1 MNDYRLEC
9 QMKDVPIGFVNALR
23 RILLHEI
30 PVVHITH
37 VDIVENNTNLTNE
50 MLRHR
55 MEQLPVNVT
64 PEEKAMIRD
73 TTIELRYLPAPE
85 AREIT
90 TDDFGISGG
99 ERKDVLLKDR
109 DLGTPLFFMN
119 LNPNQSIH
127 IKARL
132 GLAFR
137 MDQFSIPHV
146 SVSTFMNHIDETVM
160 KLDRD
165 TYIAEAGDDK
175 VAQQEAAKQFDNFY
189 YQRSYSR
196 DEKTGRPNWFDFTV
210 ESIGVLKAKP
220 LLQRAAS
227 ILRIKVQEFANAPVE
242 SENDGWY
249 YVEMEE
255 ESFTIGQLVQEI
267 LYHEDLVD
275 YVSRDIGHPLQPKL
289 TVRFHSKTN
298 EKDVMEGFRK
308 KALALCENVLTTL

>member
-1 MNDYRLEC
+1 MNGFRLEC
-9 QMKDVPIGFVNALR
+9 EFKEVPIGFVNGLR

-37 VDIVENNTNLTNE
+37 VDILENNTNLTNE

-55 MEQLPVNVT
+55 VEQLPINVA
-64 PEEKAMIRD
+64 PEEKATIRD

-90 TDDFGISGG
+90 TDDFVIGG
-99 ERKDVLLKDR
+99 SERKDILLKDR

-132 GLAFR
+132 GILTK
-137 MDQFSIPHV
+137 MDQYSIPHV
-146 SVSTFMNHIDETVM
+146 SVSTFMNHIDEDVR
-160 KLDRD
+160 KADRD
-165 TYIAEAGDDK
+165 AYIAQAGDNKEAED
-175 VAQQEAAKQFDNFY
+175 EAAKQFDNFY

-210 ESIGVLKAKP
+210 ESIGVLKAKD
-220 LLQRAAS
+220 LLRRAAEV
-227 ILRIKVQEFANAPVE
+227 LRNKVQEFANAPVE
-242 SENDGWY
+242 TEDGGWY
-249 YVEMEE
+249 HVEMEE
-255 ESFTIGQLVQEI
+255 ESFTIGQLVQEV

-308 KALALCENVLTTL
+308 KALALCENVLTTV